1 MSNMFP
7 KRTSRLFIILIDLSL
22 LMLAYLAA
30 FKLASYHTLIEPR
43 NIEALVSIMPWI
55 LLMAVLF
62 IYIFELD
69 RLVKRDYT
77 EIFRKLLVVSL
88 GIMVL
93 TIAASFLFREFS
105 LPRSV
110 IFLSHSFMF
119 VMWFFWKSMYV
130 RIACKV
136 MSQNVLFIGDESEL
150 DLIREN
156 LLDSK
161 VIKRKDDVSWLNKDL
176 LMKDIKMKMKP
187 YELVFIGS
195 TMTERKKNDIL
206 YYAMKQKQLSYM
218 IPNTNELFIMKT
230 SFTTL
235 GDTMVLEV
243 KPFTLSSGQMLAKRL
258 LDVFVSAILLLL
270 SAPIMVATAIAIKL
284 EDRGPV
290 FFKQERVG
298 KHNKPF
304 QILKFRSMIVDAEA
318 KTGPVLAKSSDSRI
332 TKVGAFIRK
341 TRIDELP
348 QLLNV
353 LKGSMSLVGPRP
365 EREYFAKK
373 FEKENKWFY
382 YRGAV
387 KPGITGF
394 AQVFGYYTTS
404 ADSKLKFDLY
414 YIRHYSIWLDI
425 VLLFRTI
432 LVVLNKSQA
441 EGQQDKQKTIE
452 KKISMMKSGIR

>member
-1 MSNMFP
+1 MFP
-7 KRTSRLFIILIDLSL
+7 KRTARFVIIIFDLIL
-22 LMLAYLAA
+22 LLVAYLAA
-30 FKLASYHTLIEPR
+30 FKLASYYTLIEPR
-43 NIEALVSIMPWI
+43 NIEALVSIMPWV

-69 RLVKRDYT
+69 RLVKRDYA

-110 IFLSHSFMF
+110 IFLSHAFMF
-119 VMWFFWKSMYV
+119 IMWFFWKSLYV
-130 RIACKV
+130 RIICKV
-136 MSQNVLFIGDESEL
+136 MSQKVLYIGDESEL
-150 DLIREN
+150 ELIKEN
-156 LLDSK
+156 LLDSRI
-161 VIKRKDDVSWLNKDL
+161 IKRKDDVSWLNKDL
-176 LMKDIKMKMKP
+176 TMKDIKLKMKP

-195 TMTERKKNDIL
+195 TMPERKKNDIL

-243 KPFTLSSGQMLAKRL
+243 KPFTLSSGQILAKRL
-258 LDVFVSAILLLL
+258 LDVVVSTVLLLFTT
-270 SAPIMVATAIAIKL
+270 PIMILAAIAIKL

-298 KHNKPF
+298 QYNKPF

-318 KTGPVLAKSSDSRI
+318 KTGPVLAKSADSRI

-353 LKGSMSLVGPRP
+353 LKGNMSLVGPRP

-373 FEKENKWFY
+373 FEQENKWFY
-382 YRGAV
+382 YRSAV

-441 EGQQDKQKTIE
+441 EGQQDVKKAVE
-452 KKISMMKSGIR
+452 KKISFMKSEIR